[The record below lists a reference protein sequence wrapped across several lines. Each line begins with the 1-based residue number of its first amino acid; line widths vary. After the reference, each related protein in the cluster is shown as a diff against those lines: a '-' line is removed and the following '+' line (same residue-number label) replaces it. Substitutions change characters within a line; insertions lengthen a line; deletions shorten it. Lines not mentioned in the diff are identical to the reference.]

1 MKKITAALLALIL
14 IVSVLALPVSAAGD
28 IILIAPN
35 PNANK
40 QEDVFVKS
48 FRTCN
53 DPEDYLNLEFEGSTL
68 KFSGVVMNPEI
79 KYLYV
84 LFGNEKSLIEVI
96 HGSRFN
102 VKYDL
107 SDIKYTSLEFEVYT
121 GRSKTSEF
129 ISAFYGRDI
138 VLEKHNGEWGI
149 SIDRNVYESNNKI
162 SAGWVDEKSSLEIHV
177 PERIE
182 RAAKLATANL
192 ENDYDKAR
200 AIHEYVADLI
210 YYDLDY
216 ANHKSPSTYVT
227 AEEVFDKEIA
237 VCEGYTNLT
246 IALLRSLGI
255 PAIFVEGYALG
266 INTSAESWDD
276 VDLTS
281 SNHAWVEAYVDGRW
295 IVMDPTWDSKN
306 TYESG
311 KKTTVKSDFYR
322 FFDMSPEML
331 ASTHLI
337 LSRPN
342 VFGQKGISD
351 WALPE
356 AKEAYR
362 YGLITSDCIVAMPDA
377 ITRLEFCDLV
387 MNMLSVKLGKS
398 VEKIL
403 ADKNLKVNEN
413 AFVDTDYYN
422 ILAANALGI
431 VNGKEEGKFDPDGT
445 IKRQE
450 AAAMLQRSAVN
461 VLGVEKPNS
470 SAVEFTDADTFAD
483 WGRDAINFVS
493 ASMDKNGRKVMGG
506 KEAGRFAPNDLYTKE
521 QSVLTIL
528 RLYTAY

>member
-1 MKKITAALLALIL
+1 MKRIVAVFLLLAML
-14 IVSVLALPVSAAGD
+14 VSTLVFTVSADGM
-28 IILIAPN
+28 ILIAPN
-35 PNANK
+35 PNASK
-40 QEDVFVKS
+40 QNDMFVTTFK
-48 FRTCN
+48 TCN
-53 DPEDYLNLEFEGSTL
+53 DPEDYLQLDIEGETL
-68 KFSGVVMNPEI
+68 KLSGMIMNPDI
-79 KYLYV
+79 KYLCV
-84 LFGNEKSLIEVI
+84 PFAGENVVI
-96 HGSRFN
+96 KLLHGSRFTA
-102 VKYDL
+102 KFDL
-107 SDIKYTSLEFEVYT
+107 TKIKNTELEFSVYT
-121 GRSKTSEF
+121 GTDLKKEF
-129 ISAFYGRDI
+129 VSAFYGSDI
-138 VLEKHNGEWGI
+138 VLEKRGGEWGI
-149 SIDRNVYESNNKI
+149 VIDRNVFESNEKI
-162 SAGWVDEKSSLEIHV
+162 SAGWVDEKSQTEIHA

-182 RAAKLATANL
+182 RAAKLATADL

-200 AIHEYVADLI
+200 AIHEYVANLI
-210 YYDLDY
+210 HYDLDY
-216 ANHKSPSTYVT
+216 ANHLSPSTYVT

-237 VCEGYTNLT
+237 VCEGYSNLT
-246 IALLRSLGI
+246 IALLRSVGI

-266 INTSAESWDD
+266 INGNASDWDR
-276 VDLTS
+276 VDKTS

-306 TYESG
+306 TFEGG
-311 KKTTVKSDFYR
+311 KKTEMKSDFYR

-337 LSRPN
+337 IARPN

-356 AKEAYR
+356 AQEAYR
-362 YGLITSDCIVAMPDA
+362 YGLITGDCVVAMPDA

-403 ADKNLKVNEN
+403 SEKNLTVNEK

-431 VNGKEEGKFDPDGT
+431 VNGKEAGKFDPDGT

-461 VLGVEKPNS
+461 VLGVTKPNS
-470 SAVEFTDADTFAD
+470 SSVEFTDADTFAD